1 MVELVILTQ
10 TVFDGHHLSIT
21 TQNRLLSS
29 HKTQLRCSV
38 VVAPPPCQTH
48 TICVRWPPYVLH
60 QKEQAF
66 ILAQGTAKMFSC
78 CCTSSH
84 SVLPFASLF
93 YDCPVELVKLT
104 ELVFN
109 GHHLS
114 SNTQNR
120 LLSSHKTQLR
130 CSVVFVPPPTLYF
143 LLLIYF

>member
-1 MVELVILTQ
+1 
-10 TVFDGHHLSIT
+10 
-21 TQNRLLSS
+21 
-29 HKTQLRCSV
+29 
-38 VVAPPPCQTH
+38 
-48 TICVRWPPYVLH
+48 
-60 QKEQAF
+60 
-66 ILAQGTAKMFSC
+66 MFSC

-104 ELVFN
+104 ELVFD

-130 CSVVFVPPPTLYF
+130 CSVVFCASSHIVLPLASLFFDRLVELVKLTQTVFYGLHGNSPAEKVKEALDHVELAHHKEPSTVTSGKQ
-143 LLLIYF
+143 